1 MAEYGI
7 LGGSLLMVANFGSA
21 SPKVVAQTA
30 PDRKFKFKDAF
41 PYPGVYLVMGQRGSG
56 KTAMGFWMMEQIH
69 SLSGG
74 AMGGAVLKAPAG
86 VKKMLPEW
94 IATPNRIKG
103 IPTDSVVIIDE
114 AQQVANSRR
123 SGSSENLDM
132 AQLVALSRQRNQLI
146 ILISHHSRKLDM
158 NEVMDCSR
166 VIWKK
171 PSAGQV
177 MFERKEM
184 KPFAERAV
192 QKFAERKGNHQK
204 VAYVMDFE
212 NLSFGFAQTGLAS
225 FWSESLSTGY
235 SGPDMGAMGSLF

>member
-1 MAEYGI
+1 
-7 LGGSLLMVANFGSA
+7 MVANFGSA

-30 PDRKFKFKDAF
+30 PDKKFSFKQAF
-41 PYPGVYLVMGQRGSG
+41 PHPGVDLVLGQRGSG
-56 KTAMGFWMMEQIH
+56 KTAFGFWLMEQIYNQTNGAI
-69 SLSGG
+69 GG
-74 AMGGAVLKAPAG
+74 AILKAPAG
-86 VKKMLPEW
+86 VKKLLPSW
-94 IATPNRIKG
+94 VATPNRIKG

-114 AQQVANSRR
+114 AQQMANSRR
-123 SGSSENLDM
+123 SASSENLDM

-192 QKFAERKGNHQK
+192 QKFAERKGNLLK

-212 NLSFGFAQTGLAS
+212 NLSFGFTPTKLAS
-225 FWSESLSTGY
+225 FWSEGLSTGY
-235 SGPDMGAMGSLF
+235 SGPDLGAMGTLFE

>member
-1 MAEYGI
+1 
-7 LGGSLLMVANFGSA
+7 
-21 SPKVVAQTA
+21 
-30 PDRKFKFKDAF
+30 
-41 PYPGVYLVMGQRGSG
+41 
-56 KTAMGFWMMEQIH
+56 MEEIYN
-69 SLSGG
+69 LTNG

-86 VKKMLPEW
+86 VKKLLPGW
-94 IATPNRIKG
+94 IATPNRIRG

-114 AQQVANSRR
+114 AQQMANARR
-123 SGSSENLDM
+123 SSSNENLDM

-192 QKFAERKGNHQK
+192 AKFAERKGNLQK

-212 NLSFGFAQTGLAS
+212 NLTFGFARTGLAS
-225 FWSESLSTGY
+225 FWSEGLSTGY
-235 SGPDMGAMGSLF
+235 SGPDLGAMGALFE

>member
-1 MAEYGI
+1 
-7 LGGSLLMVANFGSA
+7 MVANFGSA

-30 PDRKFKFKDAF
+30 PDRKFTFKQAF
-41 PYPGVYLVMGQRGSG
+41 PHPGVDLVMGRRGSG
-56 KTAMGFWMMEQIH
+56 KTAMGFWMMEEIH
-69 SLSGG
+69 NLTNG
-74 AMGGAVLKAPAG
+74 AIGGAVLKAPAG
-86 VKKMLPEW
+86 VKKLLPDW
-94 IATPNRIKG
+94 IATPNRIRG
-103 IPTDSVVIIDE
+103 IPNDCVVIIDE
-114 AQQVANSRR
+114 AQQMANSRR
-123 SGSSENLDM
+123 SASNENLDM

-166 VIWKK
+166 IIWKE

-192 QKFAERKGNHQK
+192 AKFAGRKGNPQK

-212 NLSFGFAQTGLAS
+212 NLSFGFTPTKLAS
-225 FWSESLSTGY
+225 FWSEALSTGY
-235 SGPDMGAMGSLF
+235 SGPDLGSMGTLFE

>member
-1 MAEYGI
+1 
-7 LGGSLLMVANFGSA
+7 MVANFGSA

-41 PYPGVYLVMGQRGSG
+41 PYPGVDLLMGKRGSG
-56 KTAMGFWMMEQIH
+56 KTAMAFWMMEEIYN
-69 SLSGG
+69 LTNG

-86 VKKMLPEW
+86 VKKLLPGW
-94 IATPNRIKG
+94 IATPNRIRG

-114 AQQVANSRR
+114 AQQMANSRR
-123 SGSSENLDM
+123 SASNENLDM
-132 AQLVALSRQRNQLI
+132 ATLVALSRQRNQLI

-192 QKFAERKGNHQK
+192 AKFAERKGNLQK

-212 NLSFGFAQTGLAS
+212 SLTFGFVNAKMPS
-225 FWSESLSTGY
+225 FWSDGRSTGMAGLGQQLGG
-235 SGPDMGAMGSLF
+235 GPLLQ

>member
-1 MAEYGI
+1 
-7 LGGSLLMVANFGSA
+7 MVANFGLST
-21 SPKVVAQTA
+21 PKQVAQSA
-30 PDRKFKFKDAF
+30 PDKKVKFSEAF
-41 PYPGVYLVMGQRGSG
+41 PTPGVVMLMGQRGSG
-56 KTAMGFWMMEQIH
+56 KTASAFWAMEEIYKH
-69 SLSGG
+69 TNG
-74 AMGGAVLKAPAG
+74 AMGGAVLKAPSG
-86 VKKMLPEW
+86 IKKQLPNW
-94 IATPNRIKG
+94 VATPNRIRG

-114 AQQVANSRR
+114 AQQMANARR
-123 SGSSENLDM
+123 SASNDNLDM

-192 QKFAERKGNHQK
+192 QKFAERKGNLQK

-212 NLSFGFAQTGLAS
+212 NLTFGFTQTKLAS
-225 FWSESLSTGY
+225 FWTESLSTGY
-235 SGPDMGAMGSLF
+235 SGPDMGSMGTLFE

>member
-1 MAEYGI
+1 
-7 LGGSLLMVANFGSA
+7 MVANFGSA

-56 KTAMGFWMMEQIH
+56 KTAMAFWMMEQIH
-69 SLSGG
+69 ILSGG
-74 AMGGAVLKAPAG
+74 TMGGAVLKAPAG
-86 VKKMLPEW
+86 VKKMLPDW

-192 QKFAERKGNHQK
+192 QKFAERKGNHHK

-235 SGPDMGAMGSLF
+235 SGPDLGAMGTLF